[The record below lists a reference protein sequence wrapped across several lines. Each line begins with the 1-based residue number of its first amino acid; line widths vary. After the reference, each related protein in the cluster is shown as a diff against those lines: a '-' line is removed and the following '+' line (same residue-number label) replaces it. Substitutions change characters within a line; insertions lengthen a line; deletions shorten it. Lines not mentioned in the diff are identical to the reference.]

1 MENGQV
7 EVISLTLTHPDLQ
20 GTLYSVWL
28 EAVDCFQYV
37 VIGAQPI
44 QTVICVHCFT
54 LTRFAGACTAPVQ
67 CRVER
72 TRTEEAP
79 RIGGRGKPREPSS
92 LKLKRRLGRAAR
104 KLILLSAEHDV
115 KAEQPHPFIGRMN
128 AAHGT
133 ARLCCAVISA
143 DRRPGLESSRP
154 CHSRAV
160 LSPLGV
166 HLYGVV
172 FMQIKRH
179 CIHLLQSSVQ
189 AVAACFAKSQTQ
201 HRSPNRLVFSGL
213 AQLTSVLS

>member
-1 MENGQV
+1 ML
-7 EVISLTLTHPDLQ
+7 SLEPNP
-20 GTLYSVWL
+20 
-28 EAVDCFQYV
+28 F
-37 VIGAQPI
+37 

-54 LTRFAGACTAPVQ
+54 LTRFDRVCTAPVQ
-67 CRVER
+67 CRAER

-115 KAEQPHPFIGRMN
+115 KAEQPHPLIGRMT
-128 AAHGT
+128 AARAT
-133 ARLCCAVISA
+133 PCCAALSA
-143 DRRPGLESSRP
+143 GCRPGLESSRP
-154 CHSRAV
+154 GHSRAV

-166 HLYGVV
+166 YLYGVV

-179 CIHLLQSSVQ
+179 HIHLLQSPVQ

-201 HRSPNRLVFSGL
+201 H
-213 AQLTSVLS
+213 